1 MNSQVLP
8 VLWFLAILALIPL
21 ALWLLKRSPLGSG
34 LANTQMRLVCILPLS
49 PSQKLLTVEVGEG
62 EDRRWLVLGVTP
74 QQIQTLHV
82 MPPQAAL
89 PTAAVAGGFAAQLR
103 QRMGREGQ
111 GLEQTSGGSH
121 AQ

>member
-8 VLWFLAILALIPL
+8 VLWFLAILAVIPL

-34 LANTQMRLVCILPLS
+34 LANSQMRMVSVLPLS

-62 EDRRWLVLGVTP
+62 EDRRWLVLGVTA

-82 MPPQAAL
+82 MPPQATL
-89 PTAAVAGGFAAQLR
+89 PTSQVAEGSFAAQLR
-103 QRMGREGQ
+103 QRLQRGNGD
-111 GLEQTSGGSH
+111 GH

>member
-21 ALWLLKRSPLGSG
+21 ALWLLKRSPMGSG
-34 LANTQMRLVCILPLS
+34 LANAQMRMVAILPLS

-62 EDRRWLVLGVTP
+62 EDRRWLVLGVTA

-82 MPPQAAL
+82 MPPQASL
-89 PTAAVAGGFAAQLR
+89 PAAADAGGFAAQLR
-103 QRMGREGQ
+103 QRLARGQ
-111 GLEQTSGGSH
+111 GDGQGDGH

>member
-21 ALWLLKRSPLGSG
+21 ALWLLKRSPLGPG
-34 LANTQMRLVCILPLS
+34 LANAQMRLVSILPLS

-62 EDRRWLVLGVTP
+62 EDRRWLVLGVTA

-82 MPPQAAL
+82 MPPQASL
-89 PTAAVAGGFAAQLR
+89 PAAAETGGFAAQLR
-103 QRMGREGQ
+103 QRLARSNGDG
-111 GLEQTSGGSH
+111 H

>member
-8 VLWFLAILALIPL
+8 VLWFLAILAVIPL

-34 LANTQMRLVCILPLS
+34 LASTQMRLVSILPLS

-62 EDRRWLVLGVTP
+62 EDRRWLVLGVTA

-82 MPPQAAL
+82 MPPQASL
-89 PTAAVAGGFAAQLR
+89 PATPAAAGFAMQLR
-103 QRMGREGQ
+103 QRMGGEGQ
-111 GLEQTSGGSH
+111 GQGKGGGH

>member
-21 ALWLLKRSPLGSG
+21 ALWLLKRSPLGPG
-34 LANTQMRLVCILPLS
+34 LANAQMRLVSILPLS

-62 EDRRWLVLGVTP
+62 EDRRWLVLGVTA

-82 MPPQAAL
+82 MAPQAIL
-89 PTAAVAGGFAAQLR
+89 PAAPEAGGFAAQLR
-103 QRMGREGQ
+103 QRLARGNGD
-111 GLEQTSGGSH
+111 GH